1 MNKTE
6 DILQV
11 GSSSDLVECG
21 VVPHQ
26 LPLRERPILA
36 VLASVH
42 FIHIMDFMMMLPLG
56 PQFMKLFD
64 FTPQQFGLL
73 ISAYAFSAGICSFFA
88 SFVIDRYDRK
98 RVLIFL
104 CAGMGIATLIC
115 ALATDYAMLLLGRV
129 VAGGFS
135 GMLSAIIFAIVGD
148 IIPAHRRGVATGTVM
163 SAFSVVAVAGMP
175 IGMLLA
181 NLIIWRAPYFL
192 LTAVSGLMI
201 IVVLRVLPSLNSHL
215 FHHQERHPFRQLRAI
230 FWVRNHLYAF
240 ALIATLMFAGFSVS
254 PFISTYM
261 VVNVG
266 MAEIDLPYL
275 YFFGGLAT
283 FFTAR
288 LFGKLADLHGKRKIF
303 GVASALSVFPI
314 LLVTHLSPVPTFLA
328 VTVSTLFM
336 MLVSGRFVPAMAL
349 VTASVSPRLRGSFL
363 SFNISVQQ
371 LSAGLA
377 SLLAGSILGISA
389 NGALTHYDEV
399 GVIAAIATILSILLA
414 IKVNSH
420 QE

>member
-1 MNKTE
+1 MNRTE
-6 DILQV
+6 DILQA

-21 VVPHQ
+21 IIPHQ
-26 LPLRERPILA
+26 VPLRERPILT

-64 FTPQQFGLL
+64 VTPQQFGML
-73 ISAYAFSAGICSFFA
+73 ISAYAFSAGVCSFIA
-88 SFVIDRYDRK
+88 SFVIDRFDRK
-98 RVLIFL
+98 SVLIFL

-115 ALATDYAMLLLGRV
+115 ALAADYTMLLLGRV

-135 GMLSAIIFAIVGD
+135 GMLSAIIFAIVAD
-148 IIPAHRRGVATGTVM
+148 IIPVHRRGAATGTIM
-163 SAFSVVAVAGMP
+163 SAFSMVAVIGMP
-175 IGMLLA
+175 IGMLLV
-181 NLIIWRAPYFL
+181 NLIDWRAPFFL
-192 LTAVSGLMI
+192 LTAVSCLMM
-201 IVVLRVLPSLNSHL
+201 IVALRVLPSLRSHL
-215 FHHQERHPFRQLRAI
+215 IHHQERHPFRQLRAI

-283 FFTAR
+283 FFAAR
-288 LFGKLADLHGKRKIF
+288 FLGKLADLHGKRKIF
-303 GVASALSVFPI
+303 GVTAALSVFPI
-314 LLVTHLSPVPTFLA
+314 LLLTHLSPVPTVFA
-328 VTVSTLFM
+328 VGITTLFM

-349 VTASVSPRLRGSFL
+349 VTASVTPRLRGSFL

-371 LSAGLA
+371 LSAGSA
-377 SLLAGSILGISA
+377 SLLAGSIMGISA
-389 NGALTHYDEV
+389 NGALTHYDSV

-414 IKVNSH
+414 VKVNSH